1 MARNEAPL
9 YSNRTATGAQ
19 SAGLGMGNVSPSGV
33 ATGVGVGQA
42 TGGKLG
48 FGIGLGTGLA
58 IKTPFGDI
66 VQGQGQSISV
76 RK

>member
-1 MARNEAPL
+1 
-9 YSNRTATGAQ
+9 
-19 SAGLGMGNVSPSGV
+19 MGNVSPSGV